1 MGIFCLQLSSL
12 LFTSLQLSSIVFVED
27 SESEWKL
34 EIRKWHEKIR
44 LSAMS
49 RTVGSD
55 KFFLPFNRSS
65 FSLSS
70 SFIYAESEYNEV

>member
-55 KFFLPFNRSS
+55 
-65 FSLSS
+65 
-70 SFIYAESEYNEV
+70 